1 MPVIHWTFPWRR
13 GPFSLCVDQAQEPDL
28 RASRFSGS
36 ARHSICPRV
45 STVSFG
51 WDGPDGTRKA
61 VGAVSL
67 PVTRDAVAARF
78 ETLRGRMC

>member
-1 MPVIHWTFPWRR
+1 VWTKHRNLTSGHRVSAAAREMPSQYLP
-13 GPFSLCVDQAQEPDL
+13 
-28 RASRFSGS
+28 
-36 ARHSICPRV
+36 AR